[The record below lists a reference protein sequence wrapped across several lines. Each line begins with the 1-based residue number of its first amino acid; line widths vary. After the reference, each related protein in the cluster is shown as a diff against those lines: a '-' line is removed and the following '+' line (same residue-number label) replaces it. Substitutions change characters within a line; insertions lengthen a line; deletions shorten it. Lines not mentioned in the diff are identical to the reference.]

1 MRPLATRLA
10 ARHRV
15 IRLDWRGNGIPAG
28 RARTSATTNWP
39 TMRWPSSRPLMSATW
54 CRYQARGGWPALRLR
69 RLLGNRVPRI
79 ILLSWMVLEPPPPFM
94 AVFEMLEDPARWR
107 QGLDNLLGGWLA
119 GASEE
124 VAGWTRRETGS
135 YGFDVWSRA
144 ARAVTADYGQ
154 YGSPLRA
161 AMELDHQPDLLHPYS
176 QPRTAAFLAGQQA
189 FSAANPWFSA
199 RQLDGVTHF
208 PALEIPDATAAEIDR
223 FLG

>member
-1 MRPLATRLA
+1 MAVIQATDV
-10 ARHRV
+10 RHV
-15 IRLDWRGNGIPAG
+15 VPV
-28 RARTSATTNWP
+28 S
-39 TMRWPSSRPLMSATW
+39 
-54 CRYQARGGWPALRLR
+54 QARGGWPALRLR

-107 QGLDNLLGGWLA
+107 QGLDNLLGGRLA

-161 AMELDHQPDLLHPYS
+161 AMELDHQPDLLHLYS

-199 RQLDGVTHF
+199 RRLNGATHF
-208 PALEIPDATAAEIDR
+208 PALEIPDATAAEIER